1 MDAQRSRL
9 VVLGLDGL
17 PYSLAQ
23 SLAATG
29 KFPHLASLTLS
40 AKARPIRAEIPELS
54 PVNWAGLTTGRDPGG
69 HGVFGF
75 SRLDHTFYSQ
85 SLVDSSDILAP
96 TLFERLGEK
105 GLTSTVINLPGS
117 YPAKAIPGRLVAGFV
132 APELQKAVYPPFLAS
147 ILAGEGYQLEADTT
161 RGASDPDYLLAQ
173 VRATLRGRR
182 KALDLF
188 WPDLSWDL
196 FLLVLTETD
205 RIFHFFYPAVA
216 NPAHA
221 LHGAF
226 LEFLVEWDALIGAV
240 LERFDDLPGPKRLIV
255 LADHGF
261 TECEAEVDINVW
273 LMQQGLLTL
282 KNLGSDEYDSR
293 AIAPHDSAAFA
304 LDPGRIYINVK
315 ERFARGV
322 FHQYVADKLRAEL
335 KEGLLALTVNGKP
348 VMAAVHEPREIYH
361 GPHVSKAAD
370 LICEPRPGF
379 AITGK
384 FNRTELYSLYR
395 RYGCHTAGD
404 AFFYDSAGA
413 APETVCGVGQELFAH
428 FGLTPEPGQD

>member
-1 MDAQRSRL
+1 MDAHRSRL

-29 KFPHLASLTLS
+29 KFPNLASLALS
-40 AKARPIRAEIPELS
+40 DQARPIRADVPELS
-54 PVNWAGLTTGRDPGG
+54 PVNWAGFSTGRDPGG

-75 SRLDHTFYSQ
+75 SKLDHTFYSQ
-85 SLVDSSDILAP
+85 SLVDSGDILAP

-105 GLTSTVINLPGS
+105 GLSSTVVNLPGS
-117 YPAKAIPGRLVAGFV
+117 YPARPMPGRLVAGFV
-132 APELQKAVYPPFLAS
+132 APDLEQAVHPPFLAS

-161 RGASDPDYLLAQ
+161 RGAADPDYLLSQ
-173 VRATLRGRR
+173 VRATLRSRR

-196 FLLVLTETD
+196 FMLVLTETD

-216 NPAHA
+216 NPGHA

-226 LEFLVEWDALIGAV
+226 LEFLLEWDALIGTV
-240 LERFDDLPGPKRLIV
+240 LERFEALPGPKRLVV

-261 TECEAEVDINVW
+261 TACEAEVDINVW

-282 KNLGSDEYDSR
+282 KHLGNDEYDSR

-322 FHQYVADKLRAEL
+322 FHQYIADKLRDEIKA
-335 KEGLLALTVNGKP
+335 GLLALTVNGKP
-348 VMAAVHEPREIYH
+348 VMAAVHEPADIYH
-361 GPHVSKAAD
+361 GPHARKAAD
-370 LICEPRPGF
+370 LICEPNPGF

-384 FNRTELYSLYR
+384 FNRTELSGLHGR
-395 RYGCHTAGD
+395 FGCHTAGD
-404 AFFYDSAGA
+404 AFFYDSAGS
-413 APETVCGVGQELFAH
+413 APETVSGAGQRLFAH
-428 FGLTPEPGQD
+428 FGLTPE